1 MPIHVELPVAAIAI
15 RAAANALEP
24 GRSRLRRGDLRPEFR
39 RMFIKSPGTL
49 AGFVFAGFLFAGPMF
64 FLSLWVVPHAAAQS
78 IATAQLN
85 GTVKDP
91 SGAIVPGATVT
102 ATDPS
107 KGLSRSDTTDGG
119 GNYQL
124 LQLPPGTYSISVKA
138 TGFEQILQNNVILT
152 VGEQA
157 NLPFTLAIGSVDQKV
172 VVSADAEIIETE
184 RSSES
189 TTVDQL
195 RITNLPTNGRN
206 YINFTLTNSQIARD
220 AAPSVGAIPTSGLNF
235 GGVRARSN
243 SINLDG
249 ADVGDYISGG
259 TRATVSQDAVQEF
272 QIITNGFAAEYGR
285 ASGGVVNIVTKSGT
299 NATHASAFGF
309 LRNRYIQATNP
320 FSNVDQPAYT
330 RVQAGFTV
338 GGAIK
343 PDKTFYF
350 LGTEIT
356 RRQESGFSVIGADNF
371 GLTNIDVSKFFGA
384 PTGAL
389 IIQGTP
395 DQAAALAALP
405 ANTPGIQTYIG
416 LVGGS
421 SSLALTGK
429 NPSFLQPTIGV
440 NNFTTSGY
448 ATPTSYVPLDS
459 LIGNFPI
466 SEKSEVYSL
475 RIDHKLTSNQ
485 QLLLR
490 GTASPSY
497 VTGIQENAANQNL
510 GENSFSR
517 TATSRSHD
525 WSIFGQHT
533 LLLGS
538 NSVNEARLQFARHP
552 VLFSNNTQDGGD
564 GTAVNIPGFAYF
576 GKTPFSVVNRIEDQS
591 QFQDNYTHIHGGHT
605 AKVGIDLRYIPIN
618 LLQGQLYG
626 GGDYTFAALNATDVS
641 ASLAGLPGFSAIQAY
656 GLGLPQSFAQGIGQT
671 HDKYDLKV
679 LGAFAQDSWHVGNVT
694 FNYGLRYDVEA
705 FPTQG
710 ALNQD
715 TYQAE
720 RLYGIREGIRLR
732 AANLAPRIGAA
743 WDVAGNGHT
752 VFRANYG
759 LFYDRA
765 PGNLESQ
772 STSFNSYKV
781 PLVIL
786 AGGAPC
792 TAASTISPLNL
803 NATNTFQG
811 SLSNANC
818 LPVAGLNYLASQQ
831 RFDPDNSNS
840 LFVNQSFLTAG
851 FPLAILPSGLPADL
865 NYHTPY
871 VQQISVGVERD
882 LGHDLSLNVAFNS
895 TGGRH
900 LNRPVN
906 VNPVNPA
913 LLTANWRAAVAAV
926 NAGTA
931 AAGTASAT
939 SSPLTVATASGVNPC
954 GIGPQGPYVA
964 PPLLNFFRRS
974 GLNTSLASFI
984 NAQGGGQCVALAE
997 QISLADGLGIGIP
1010 VPFGDMSPNLTTGTS
1025 SYNGLS
1031 VNLRKR
1037 FSANYE
1043 FLVSYTWSHAI
1054 DDSTDVVSTSD
1065 APQNNLNPNADRST
1079 SAFDQRH
1086 RLVLSGVYNTG
1097 HLTGRMLGS
1106 GFLPGVFSGF
1116 TVAPIIEISSGR
1128 PFNILTGTD
1137 TNFDFDP
1144 LTDRPNAVSPGATN
1158 SCGTPTVLSK
1168 YSPTGAFNLP
1178 CYADAPAT
1186 AGPDSSFFNGNLRRN
1201 AGVRPFVAFTDIRF
1215 AKAMEFEHHL
1225 ALQLTADAFNLINK
1239 NNTLDVNL
1247 LYTNAGQETAA
1258 SDPRQFQFGA
1268 RLSF

>member
-1 MPIHVELPVAAIAI
+1 LAAFVSV
-15 RAAANALEP
+15 P
-24 GRSRLRRGDLRPEFR
+24 DF
-39 RMFIKSPGTL
+39 SPR
-49 AGFVFAGFLFAGPMF
+49 
-64 FLSLWVVPHAAAQS
+64 AAAQS
-78 IATAQLN
+78 VSTAQLN
-85 GTVKDP
+85 GVVKDP
-91 SGAIVPGATVT
+91 TGAIIPGAKVT
-102 ATDPS
+102 ATDTS
-107 KGLSRSDTTDGG
+107 KGFSRTDTTDSQGV
-119 GNYQL
+119 YQL
-124 LQLPPGTYSISVKA
+124 LQLPPGTYTINA
-138 TGFEQILQNNVILT
+138 TAPGFSQVQQNNVMLT

-157 NLPFTLAIGSVDQKV
+157 NLPFTLAVGAENATV
-172 VVSADAEIIETE
+172 VVNAETEIIETE
-184 RSSES
+184 RSSQS
-189 TTVDQL
+189 TTVDQF

-243 SINLDG
+243 SINVDG
-249 ADVGDYISGG
+249 ADSGDYISGG

-272 QIITNGFAAEYGR
+272 QIITNGFAPEYGR
-285 ASGGVVNIVTKSGT
+285 AAGGVVNIVTKSGS
-299 NATHASAFGF
+299 NDTHASAFGF

-343 PDKTFYF
+343 KDRTYYF
-350 LGTEIT
+350 FGTELT
-356 RRQESGFSVIGADNF
+356 RRQESGFSIIGNNNF
-371 GLTNIDVSKFFGA
+371 GLQTIDVSKFFGA
-384 PTGAL
+384 PAGAL
-389 IIQGTP
+389 TIEGTP
-395 DQAAALAALP
+395 AQAAALGALP
-405 ANTPGIQTYIG
+405 AATPGIRQYIG

-429 NPSFLQPTIGV
+429 NPAFLQPTIGA
-440 NNFTTSGY
+440 NNFTTSGA
-448 ATPTSYVPLDS
+448 ATPTSYVPLNS

-466 SEKSEVYSL
+466 TEKTEVYSL
-475 RIDHKLTSNQ
+475 RIDHKISANNS
-485 QLLLR
+485 LLLR

-497 VTGIQENAANQNL
+497 VSGIQENAANQNL

-517 TATSRSHD
+517 TANQTYHD
-525 WSIFGQHT
+525 WSILGQDTYLH
-533 LLLGS
+533 GS
-538 NSVNEARLQFARHP
+538 NSVNEARLLFSRHP
-552 VLFSNNTQDGGD
+552 IRFANNPLAGGN

-576 GKTPFSVVNRIEDQS
+576 GKTPFSVVDRIEDQT
-591 QFQDNYTHIHGGHT
+591 QLEDNFTHIHGGHT
-605 AKVGIDLRYIPIN
+605 AKLGIDLRYIPIN
-618 LLQGQLYG
+618 LTQGQLYG

-641 ASLAGLPGFSAIQAY
+641 PALAGLPGFSPIQAY
-656 GLGLPQSFAQGIGQT
+656 GLGLPQSFVQGIGQT
-671 HDKYDLKV
+671 TDKYDLKV
-679 LGAFAQDSWHVGNVT
+679 LGAFVQDSWHVHNLT

-705 FPTQG
+705 FPTKG
-710 ALNQD
+710 ALNQN
-715 TYQAE
+715 TYAAE

-732 AANLAPRIGAA
+732 DTNLAPRVGFA
-743 WDVAGNGHT
+743 WDVAGDGRT
-752 VFRANYG
+752 VVRANYG

-772 STSFNSYKV
+772 STSFNSYSV

-792 TAASTISPLNL
+792 NAASTFNPLNL

-811 SLSNANC
+811 TLSNPNC
-818 LPVAGLNYLASQQ
+818 LPIAGLNYLPSQQ
-831 RFDPDNSNS
+831 RFDPNNASS
-840 LFVNQSFLTAG
+840 LFVNQSFLAAG
-851 FPLAILPSGLPADL
+851 FPLAILPSGLPADV

-871 VQQISVGVERD
+871 VEQTSFGIERD
-882 LGHDLSLNVAFNS
+882 LGHSLFLNVAYNL

-931 AAGTASAT
+931 QPGTASAT
-939 SSPLTVATASGVNPC
+939 SSPLTVATATGVNPC
-954 GIGPQGPYVA
+954 GIGPAGPYVT
-964 PPLLNFFRRS
+964 PPLLNFFRKS
-974 GLNTSLASFI
+974 GLNTSLASFV
-984 NAQGGGQCVALAE
+984 NAHGGGQCVALAQ
-997 QISLADGLGIGIP
+997 QIAITDGLGVGVP

-1037 FSANYE
+1037 FASNYE

-1065 APQNNLNPNADRST
+1065 APQNNFNPKSDRAT
-1079 SAFDQRH
+1079 SSFDQRH
-1086 RLVLSGVYNTG
+1086 RLVLSGVYNSG
-1097 HLTGRMLGS
+1097 HLSGKMLGS
-1106 GFLPGVFSGF
+1106 GFLPGALSGF
-1116 TVAPIIEISSGR
+1116 TVAPIIEVSSGR

-1137 TNFDFDP
+1137 SNFDFNP
-1144 LTDRPNAVSPGATN
+1144 LTDRPNAVAVGSGTN
-1158 SCGTPTVLSK
+1158 SCGNAPVLSK
-1168 YSPTGAFNLP
+1168 FSPTGAFNLP

-1186 AGPDSSFFNGNLRRN
+1186 AGPNSSYFNGNLGRN
-1201 AGVRPFVAFTDIRF
+1201 AGVRPFVAFTDLRL
-1215 AKAMEFEHHL
+1215 AKAINFEHHL
-1225 ALQLTADAFNLINK
+1225 ALQITADAFNLINK
-1239 NNTLDVNL
+1239 NNTFDVDL
-1247 LYTNAGQETAA
+1247 LYTNAGKETAA